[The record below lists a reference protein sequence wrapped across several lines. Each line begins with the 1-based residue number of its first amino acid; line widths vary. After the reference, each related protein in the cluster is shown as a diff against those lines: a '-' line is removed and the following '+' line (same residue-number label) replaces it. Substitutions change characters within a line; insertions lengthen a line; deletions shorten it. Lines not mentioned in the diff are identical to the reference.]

1 MFKSKNRCIFFAIA
15 SVAIVIVIA
24 IHAIVKFENT
34 WANAV
39 IPLNLIS
46 EAVTYSKLS
55 LSIVD
60 FYCWFIYSCLI
71 RVKYYPWNK
80 HGSIEKNIFKL
91 FFIFFRKFLKTFSIL
106 NRFPNFYLP
115 FGQTIVIF
123 PTIQVWLRIISSF
136 TFYWSYH
143 LCILTFVQTIQLLY
157 LPIWIHMNC
166 QIPLSRCLSLT
177 NQSAVDSTGV
187 FSNPDLIKGNYAFD
201 CKLLYLKL
209 NSAQL
214 SSSPTFQRQ
223 SKVLVKIFEVYDL
236 QSNLSV
242 VIICVVALIS
252 LLFVLLVLWAILV
265 GANVSPASFND
276 HMKSNI
282 HSSVSNINKSKT
294 LGCLNPFCRWQ
305 TKLKWNRTEQSRER
319 PTGKLSLLIP
329 FPRWISP
336 MKNLVS
342 FQQNFDGG
350 NDVCDLHV
358 IATCNNSNVHI
369 ILLSIV
375 YVHCIVPA

>member
-1 MFKSKNRCIFFAIA
+1 MFKSKNRYIFFPIA

-24 IHAIVKFENT
+24 IHAFVKFENT

-46 EAVTYSKLS
+46 EAVTYSNLS

-60 FYCWFIYSCLI
+60 LYCWFIYSCLI

-80 HGSIEKNIFKL
+80 HGSIDKNIFKL
-91 FFIFFRKFLKTFSIL
+91 FFIFFRKFFKTFSIS

-115 FGQTIVIF
+115 FGQTIVIL

-157 LPIWIHMNC
+157 LPISIHMNC
-166 QIPLSRCLSLT
+166 QIPLSKCLSLT

-187 FSNPDLIKGNYAFD
+187 FSNPDLMKGNYAFD

-209 NSAQL
+209 NWAQL
-214 SSSPTFQRQ
+214 KSPAFQRQ

-276 HMKSNI
+276 RMKPNI
-282 HSSVSNINKSKT
+282 HWSVSNINKSKT
-294 LGCLNPFCRWQ
+294 LGLF
-305 TKLKWNRTEQSRER
+305 KSF
-319 PTGKLSLLIP
+319 LSVT
-329 FPRWISP
+329 
-336 MKNLVS
+336 N
-342 FQQNFDGG
+342 
-350 NDVCDLHV
+350 
-358 IATCNNSNVHI
+358 
-369 ILLSIV
+369 
-375 YVHCIVPA
+375 